1 MNEMSRRGPNRP
13 LLAAFALLIS
23 AVLLYGLGIPVA
35 PVVLVV
41 VAWVISIR
49 NRRPRMY
56 FSRDELGVKPDPWK
70 EGAKFG
76 KSKRKRLCGKCG
88 YDLRGT
94 EHERC
99 PECGIPLKEGRAA
112 T

>member
-1 MNEMSRRGPNRP
+1 MSRRGQN
-13 LLAAFALLIS
+13 LAAVALFIS
-23 AVLLYGLGIPVA
+23 AVFLYALSIPVA
-35 PVVLVV
+35 PLVLAA
-41 VAWVISIR
+41 VAWVILIR
-49 NRRPRMY
+49 NRRGRFY

-70 EGAKFG
+70 EGAKYG

-99 PECGIPLKEGRAA
+99 PECGIPLEEGRAA